1 MDDERRECAKLG
13 VAPVAGISLL
23 LAAGNHNFIQQ
34 SVLACVKDAY
44 KPLNNFMNSVAWHN
58 WITHGIADVILFV
71 ALGLIF
77 SKSGWTQR
85 IASARLASFLVGATI
100 VAGVGLFVWYA
111 RCSDNSPL
119 RPT

>member
-1 MDDERRECAKLG
+1 MSTDNSKLG
-13 VAPVAGISLL
+13 HSSAGFAM
-23 LAAGNHNFIQQ
+23 AAAITILF
-34 SVLACVKDAY
+34 STVLACVKDAY
-44 KPLNNFMNSVAWHN
+44 KPLNSFMNSVAWHN

-85 IASARLASFLVGATI
+85 IASGRLISFLVGATI

-111 RCSDNSPL
+111 L
-119 RPT
+119 F